1 MVMSKDQ
8 AAVKRDAAID
18 AEMSSTLVNPAASVD
33 VDDDGDDDDDETR
46 DAAGMQFATETIVR
60 NFSRCV
66 SGSSMYDRLTVDR

>member
-8 AAVKRDAAID
+8 ASVKRDAAID
-18 AEMSSTLVNPAASVD
+18 AEMSSMPMNPTASVD
-33 VDDDGDDDDDETR
+33 VDDDDDDDDETR

-66 SGSSMYDRLTVDR
+66 SGSSMYDRSTVDR